1 MADDYEVG
9 FGKPPKHTQFKPGTT
24 GNAKGRPKGSKNLKT
39 DLLEELSEKIAIKQ
53 DGTPM
58 TVSKQKALLKALM
71 AQAIQGDTKSA
82 TVVLNLVLKLL
93 QEEQTEVEAIDLTAA
108 DMQILQQFEADVL
121 AAAKAKEAKNVK

>member
-71 AQAIQGDTKSA
+71 APAIQGDTKSA